1 MSKGCGPK
9 CKGKGKCDMAKP
21 QMEKLF
27 QKNGY
32 TYRRPVY
39 INDADLASSVQTA
52 IHDLTDL
59 INLSAE
65 HDLKVLF
72 QIEKTPSDDHSWP
85 RFAVVKVKQ

>member
-1 MSKGCGPK
+1 MYDDNNTS
-9 CKGKGKCDMAKP
+9 DDNNTQEKP
-21 QMEKLF
+21 EKLF

-39 INDADLASSVQTA
+39 VNYDDLASSIQTA

-65 HDLKVLF
+65 HKLEVVF
-72 QIEKTPSDDHSWP
+72 QIEKTPSDARHWP
-85 RFAVVKVKQ
+85 RIAIKKVS